1 MSQEA
6 LCFEPLPQQAVRC
19 TLCRH
24 RCTILEGRRGIC
36 RVRENRGGMLYPL
49 AAGLLVAEQIDPI
62 EKKPLFHLLPGSRC
76 YSVAS
81 VGCNFRC
88 LHCQNAG
95 IAQYDDQGSGRFPG
109 RVVTP
114 EQTVSAALQAGC
126 RSIAFTYTEPTVW
139 FEYALKTATLAAEAG
154 LYTVFVTNGYITPEA
169 LGMVTPVLHAAN
181 IDLKGFSDDFY
192 HRVCGARLDQVLEG
206 IRDYRRRGIWIE
218 ITTLIIPGENDDQQQ
233 LDGIARFIAQ
243 ELGPDTPWHISR
255 YFPQHRMQHPAT
267 PRQSLDRAFEAGTR
281 AGLRHIYQGNIADA
295 QEQTICPAC
304 GMVVIGRSGYSITSI
319 NLKDGACTRCGR
331 QIAGIWG

>member
-1 MSQEA
+1 MHQA
-6 LCFEPLPQQAVRC
+6 LCFEPLEQQAVRC
-19 TLCRH
+19 GLCRH
-24 RCTILEGRRGIC
+24 RCVIGEGKRGIC
-36 RVRENRGGMLYPL
+36 RVRENHEGTLYSRSS
-49 AAGLLVAEQIDPI
+49 GLLVAEQVDPI

-95 IAQYDDQGSGRFPG
+95 IAQYDDQGSGHIPG
-109 RVVTP
+109 RAVTP
-114 EQTVSAALQAGC
+114 EQTVSHALQSGC

-139 FEYALKTATLAAEAG
+139 FEYCLKTATLAAKAG
-154 LYTVFVTNGYITPEA
+154 LYTAFVTNGYITPEA
-169 LGMVTPVLHAAN
+169 LGMITPVLHAAN

-192 HRVCGARLDQVLEG
+192 SRVCGARLEEVLEG

-218 ITTLIIPGENDDQQQ
+218 ITTLVIPGENDDQRQ
-233 LDGIARFIAQ
+233 LDGIARFISQ

-255 YFPQHRMQHPAT
+255 YFPQHQMQHPAT
-267 PRQSLDRAFEAGTR
+267 PRSSLDRAFEAGVR
-281 AGLRHIYQGNIADA
+281 AGLRYLYEGNLSDA
-295 QEQTICPAC
+295 REQTVCPAC
-304 GMVVIGRSGYSITSI
+304 GSVVIGRNGYQVTSL
-319 NLKDGACTRCGR
+319 NLKDGACGRCGA